1 MDKLVLQAV
10 EEVALEG
17 PEGDAQQPPHDS
29 LIPFASLDNE
39 RFLASAEA
47 RDMALGLYERDPV
60 HPLNP
65 DMRKTL
71 ELTGKSRTRGA
82 VQPDVARICN
92 VPHKNFFIVVKTLEI
107 HNLVIRSDI
116 QVRNSK
122 GTMSKTSILH
132 LPRFSPKLDPG
143 LQFAKQ
149 GSEDKLYAVTD
160 DDATVAYLLKCMRE
174 MDPEGVGIVRSE
186 FKKYTLSRM
195 HSGSLRQNH
204 RLWRRL
210 QTKMQKQGVLE
221 LDVHMVQGSER
232 TTIRAVKPS
241 KDGSDERDSANY
253 WPLVAEQSF
262 AREFFHIVL
271 NAGEEGIV
279 MSELGRHLQFPIRT
293 FHKPNYLKEFTTRL
307 GLYACKEQRGKTVVV
322 CVHAPQ
328 KLLDE
333 YRQSHA
339 PTGPW
344 LQNGWLNAVHNAMDT
359 SLAGLDAPADPAVPI
374 ITATPLEGGPS
385 LAQGSG
391 MDEPPQQQ
399 PQQQQLEAQSGQQ
412 AEQSMSAKGCVA
424 VEGMPT
430 IPEAAEAQVDSGE
443 EAEIAQKGQ
452 IAAERRQ
459 MAEEEMQTMQPWISD
474 QSKIA
479 LDRIRRLLEQ
489 LDDAG
494 FLFKSALRRFLKDTD
509 PGEVAGNGPDSKT
522 IERYLEALCR
532 HGKAQKLVIPV
543 TLTTST
549 VVTKD
554 MLAYVKPHVQVND
567 ALIEQ
572 LVAKWRAISSAHR
585 SEGVH
590 NFYQAIRQKAPPVD
604 RTQAGKVP
612 YKPVRPG
619 RPAHIIDN
627 SQGLVNR
634 LYENGY
640 IRPKMIR
647 IRLLHYWI
655 CRLLGLGG
663 YERLAEADG
672 QLAARPKEHVFMFR
686 AAMPD
691 SNSVKTTAQLTDGSA
706 SWASPNSFTARQLWE
721 WMPVD
726 IFVQTFGT
734 TNNVPNL
741 SELTSSGV
749 RLRKLNLTPFLLI
762 KLLDLN
768 VDRRTKQHIEIL
780 RCLGLVESVVIPE
793 SGDRPV
799 PLAPTVASR
808 YVALN
813 KGIIEVRKDESRPA
827 SAEGSSSGEF
837 VQRAFDLTTQD
848 GLEGYWAQ
856 LAQMSVDYS
865 KPNQGPAS
873 KAWKQPPWFPSTT
886 VSDILTRRA
895 WNTLHVMTLEQSHA
909 LKEAFNKAAD
919 ETGYVSWL
927 KCMQIAKDLDL
938 EYEQVNTLS
947 NMRKA
952 RLGRLDPVFKN
963 KNKVQ
968 TRTYDVLPPELVAL
982 HEAKSR
988 ASIAKR
994 LTAQGVSEQQLPQ
1007 LVEEQ
1012 IEKNRRLRER
1022 QMLKKQGIPTRKR
1035 RRKAI
1040 EANEQQQPRS
1050 YLSKAERRRR
1060 EQASR
1065 VDDGELGPGFVP
1077 RRAPRAS
1084 TKHKDISEGDNSDPD
1099 MVVKRHKNVKRH
1111 KKGPDY
1117 KFSMEEDNAILRSF
1131 ARWRTHRSPEYF
1143 VNFRRFQLPVS
1154 LESAKRRCYKALSRY
1169 SETQAHMDSL
1179 KELCIDVY
1187 HRHHARKVAAWQ
1199 ARQAS
1204 MLAEE
1209 GAVAAAAEKQQ
1220 IVRPEAAAAAVAS
1233 TAAKDASGE
1242 GGEAVAAGPAGVQP
1256 DSPAPGCDVVAVKG
1270 KRKQKRSQYLSTNQL
1285 NSVMNTFMAIPEE
1298 RSVSPITMSTSS
1310 IDKPA
1315 QPDSHPLPVQ
1325 PAQSPVPL
1333 SDQKA
1338 VQSVV
1343 QSPGLSP
1350 LHSSR
1355 PLLDPYEPLFAVED
1369 DEDAKALEEIEGV
1382 IQLIL
1387 DLTPRKESRPEGQR
1401 KRQKSEGV
1409 EDYGMTVR
1417 KKRRSRS
1424 VTADMADGDLQGG
1437 EAAASVLKGRAMSRS
1452 WKRTVPLPARGPL
1465 QMPGVQKP
1473 NVVEAHAMELIKSM
1487 LYLAD
1492 ATGLAEHDVVGAV
1505 SQRFTGPEIT
1515 AALAFLQQQGL
1526 VNYSGVKRPLMLSK
1540 LFAEHM
1546 EVLDFPQQL
1555 PAEAL
1560 EASHLLSSLLQPK
1573 NGPSTSGWDDQS
1585 PAAVLNVDDG
1595 DQVTGGM
1602 VCEALT
1608 LMAAGRLNLRPGSVK
1623 VECSVLPQLSSS
1635 ASEAVRGAT
1644 GPVKV
1649 DVPLTLTACSGTALS
1664 LPEGAQQ
1671 PHLGCSM
1678 VTALPESLQQLP
1690 DVSMDMD
1697 IAAVRSNGNSFGA
1710 GAVAQPAAEQRQ
1722 TRKGK
1727 KKGRSG
1733 GQQGAKAEVA
1743 RENGHSDDAKAKQPR
1758 PALEHQ
1764 LAELH
1769 RHISETGATGI
1780 TGAQLQDKLTGDDQQ
1795 HSNGTQTMAALD
1807 TLLDRQLVCWAPSF
1821 DQEVLMSTDL
1831 VGRLTCGFRGPV
1843 ADESGPGHDFQSLAG
1858 LQAEKSTKDS
1868 CQKSSSHGEEGT
1880 ENHQAQSPDETDQKA
1895 SINSRAA
1902 VASVSKAGSHG
1913 QGAEG
1918 HCLLRPWLNHEG
1930 QLNEPFWSG
1939 LTRRTLSVVMRNPG
1953 IPEELLIGQIQA
1965 LTPQQAKALIELM
1978 TAQGVLKQQT
1988 ITKIPETAVPSILGS
2003 SQPVVMLVTHHYFA
2017 AAGAGFGALSELFV
2031 SAQHVTAS

>member
-1 MDKLVLQAV
+1 MDNLVLQAV

-17 PEGDAQQPPHDS
+17 PEGCTAQQLWNLLDKS
-29 LIPFASLDNE
+29 LPTEAPELTTPLKQLVLAELRRRSDVTVKQAAMSAIVGLAVQPSCSNE
-39 RFLASAEA
+39 AQVSESANSPDGDEKSTMLVASAEA

-122 GTMSKTSILH
+122 GTMAKTSILH
-132 LPRFSPKLDPG
+132 LPRFAPKLDPG

-241 KDGSDERDSANY
+241 KDGSDERDSANC

-307 GLYACKEQRGKTVVV
+307 GLYACKEQRGKAVVV

-339 PTGPW
+339 PAGPW

-359 SLAGLDAPADPAVPI
+359 GLAGHDAPTDPAVPM
-374 ITATPLEGGPS
+374 ITATPLEGAPS
-385 LAQGSG
+385 IAQGPG
-391 MDEPPQQQ
+391 MDQLHQQQ
-399 PQQQQLEAQSGQQ
+399 PQQQQLE
-412 AEQSMSAKGCVA
+412 
-424 VEGMPT
+424 
-430 IPEAAEAQVDSGE
+430 
-443 EAEIAQKGQ
+443 
-452 IAAERRQ
+452 
-459 MAEEEMQTMQPWISD
+459 PWISD

-543 TLTTST
+543 TLTTSA

-590 NFYQAIRQKAPPVD
+590 NFYQAIRQKAPPLN
-604 RTQAGKVP
+604 QKQGGKLP
-612 YKPVRPG
+612 YKPVRPA

-734 TNNVPNL
+734 TNNMPNL

-749 RLRKLNLTPFLLI
+749 RLRDLPEVQLI

-813 KGIIEVRKDESRPA
+813 KGIIEVRKDEGGPA

-938 EYEQVNTLS
+938 EYEQVNMLS

-988 ASIAKR
+988 ASIIKR

-1022 QMLKKQGIPTRKR
+1022 QMLKKQGTPTRKR
-1035 RRKAI
+1035 CRRAS

-1050 YLSKAERRRR
+1050 HLSKAERRRR

-1084 TKHKDISEGDNSDPD
+1084 SKHKGNSEGDNSDQD
-1099 MVVKRHKNVKRH
+1099 VAAEVVRRP

-1143 VNFRRFQLPVS
+1143 VNFRRFKLPVS

-1169 SETQAHMDSL
+1169 SETQAHMESL

-1204 MLAEE
+1204 LQAEE
-1209 GAVAAAAEKQQ
+1209 RAVAAAADKQQ
-1220 IVRPEAAAAAVAS
+1220 GVCLEAAAATVAA
-1233 TAAKDASGE
+1233 TAAEDA
-1242 GGEAVAAGPAGVQP
+1242 GGKGREAVAAEPAGPQRVSQA
-1256 DSPAPGCDVVAVKG
+1256 SGGDVVAVKG
-1270 KRKQKRSQYLSTNQL
+1270 KRKQKRSQYLSQNQL
-1285 NSVMNTFMAIPEE
+1285 NSVMNTFMAVPAE
-1298 RSVSPITMSTSS
+1298 RSVSPITLSTRPVDEAS
-1310 IDKPA
+1310 
-1315 QPDSHPLPVQ
+1315 QPDSHPLPLQ
-1325 PAQSPVPL
+1325 SPQSPVR
-1333 SDQKA
+1333 SSVQKA
-1338 VQSVV
+1338 VQSAV

-1355 PLLDPYEPLFAVED
+1355 PLLDPYESLFAVED

-1382 IQLIL
+1382 LQLIL
-1387 DLTPRKESRPEGQR
+1387 DLTPRKESRPEGPR

-1409 EDYGMTVR
+1409 EDYGIVVR
-1417 KKRRSRS
+1417 KRRRARS
-1424 VTADMADGDLQGG
+1424 VTADMADDDLQGG

-1492 ATGLAEHDVVGAV
+1492 TTGLAEHDVVGAV
-1505 SQRFTGPEIT
+1505 SQRFTGVEIT
-1515 AALAFLQQQGL
+1515 SALAFLQQQGL

-1560 EASHLLSSLLQPK
+1560 EASHLLSSLLQPT
-1573 NGPSTSGWDDQS
+1573 NGPSTSGWNDQS

-1623 VECSVLPQLSSS
+1623 VECSVLPQLGSST
-1635 ASEAVRGAT
+1635 SEAVRGTT
-1644 GPVKV
+1644 GLVKV
-1649 DVPLTLTACSGTALS
+1649 DVPLTLTACPGTALF
-1664 LPEGAQQ
+1664 LPERAQQ

-1678 VTALPESLQQLP
+1678 VTLPESLRHLP
-1690 DVSMDMD
+1690 DMSMETDV
-1697 IAAVRSNGNSFGA
+1697 AAVRSNDDGLRA

-1727 KKGRSG
+1727 GKRKGRTG
-1733 GQQGAKAEVA
+1733 DQPGARAEVA
-1743 RENGHSDDAKAKQPR
+1743 LENGHSDDAKAKQQR
-1758 PALEHQ
+1758 PDLEHQ

-1769 RHISETGATGI
+1769 RHIMEAGATGV
-1780 TGAQLQDKLTGDDQQ
+1780 TRAQLLDKLTGTDQQ
-1795 HSNGTQTMAALD
+1795 HGNGKQSMAALD
-1807 TLLDRQLVCWAPSF
+1807 SLLDRQLACWAPSF
-1821 DQEVLMSTDL
+1821 DQKVLMSTSA
-1831 VGRLTCGFRGPV
+1831 VGRLTCGFKGSV
-1843 ADESGPGHDFQSLAG
+1843 ADDAGPAHDFQSLAG

-1868 CQKSSSHGEEGT
+1868 RQKNASPSQKGSSPGEEGT
-1880 ENHQAQSPDETDQKA
+1880 DNHQVQSPDETDQKA
-1895 SINSRAA
+1895 SKNSRAA
-1902 VASVSKAGSHG
+1902 VGSVLEAGSHG
-1913 QGAEG
+1913 QGPEG

-1939 LTRRTLSVVMRNPG
+1939 LTRRVLSVVMRNPG

-1978 TAQGVLKQQT
+1978 TAQGVLKQQA
-1988 ITKIPETAVPSILGS
+1988 ITKIPETAVPSIFCP
-2003 SQPVVMLVTHHYFA
+2003 SQPVNMLVTHHYFA
-2017 AAGAGFGALSELFV
+2017 VAGAGFGALSELFV
-2031 SAQHVTAS
+2031 SV

>member
-1 MDKLVLQAV
+1 MDNLVLQAV
-10 EEVALEG
+10 VEVALEG
-17 PEGDAQQPPHDS
+17 PEGCTAQQLWTVLDRS
-29 LIPFASLDNE
+29 LPTEAPELTTPLKYLVLAELRRRSDIIVKQAATSSNDGPDVQPSCSNE
-39 RFLASAEA
+39 AQVFESANCSDGDEQSIMLVASAEA

-122 GTMSKTSILH
+122 GTMAKTSILH
-132 LPRFSPKLDPG
+132 LPRFAPKLDPG
-143 LQFAKQ
+143 LLFAKQ

-160 DDATVAYLLKCMRE
+160 DDATVAHLLKCMRE

-241 KDGSDERDSANY
+241 KDGSDEQDSANC

-271 NAGEEGIV
+271 NAGDEGIV

-307 GLYACKEQRGKTVVV
+307 GL
-322 CVHAPQ
+322 
-328 KLLDE
+328 
-333 YRQSHA
+333 
-339 PTGPW
+339 
-344 LQNGWLNAVHNAMDT
+344 
-359 SLAGLDAPADPAVPI
+359 
-374 ITATPLEGGPS
+374 
-385 LAQGSG
+385 
-391 MDEPPQQQ
+391 
-399 PQQQQLEAQSGQQ
+399 
-412 AEQSMSAKGCVA
+412 
-424 VEGMPT
+424 
-430 IPEAAEAQVDSGE
+430 
-443 EAEIAQKGQ
+443 
-452 IAAERRQ
+452 
-459 MAEEEMQTMQPWISD
+459 
-474 QSKIA
+474 
-479 LDRIRRLLEQ
+479 RLLEQ

-494 FLFKSALRRFLKDTD
+494 FLFKSALRRYLKDTD
-509 PGEVAGNGPDSKT
+509 PGEMAGNGPDSKT

-604 RTQAGKVP
+604 KTQAGKTP
-612 YKPVRPG
+612 YKPIRPG

-734 TNNVPNL
+734 TNSLPNL
-741 SELTSSGV
+741 AELTSSGV
-749 RLRKLNLTPFLLI
+749 RLRDLPEVQLI

-793 SGDRPV
+793 SGDKPV

-813 KGIIEVRKDESRPA
+813 KGIIEVRKDEGRPT
-827 SAEGSSSGEF
+827 SAEGSFSGEF

-909 LKEAFNKAAD
+909 LKEAFEKAAD

-938 EYEQVNTLS
+938 EYEQVNALS
-947 NMRKA
+947 NIRKA
-952 RLGRLDPVFKN
+952 RLGRLDPVFKS

-968 TRTYDVLPPELVAL
+968 SRTYDVLPPELVAL

-988 ASIAKR
+988 ASITKR

-1012 IEKNRRLRER
+1012 IEKNRRQRER
-1022 QMLKKQGIPTRKR
+1022 QTLKKQGVPPRKR
-1035 RRKAI
+1035 RRKAS
-1040 EANEQQQPRS
+1040 EANEQQQSRS
-1050 YLSKAERRRR
+1050 HLSKAERRRR

-1077 RRAPRAS
+1077 RRPPRAS
-1084 TKHKDISEGDNSDPD
+1084 TKPKDNSEGDNSDPD
-1099 MVVKRHKNVKRH
+1099 VAAEVVRRP

-1143 VNFRRFQLPVS
+1143 VNFRRFKLPVS
-1154 LESAKRRCYKALSRY
+1154 LEAAKRRCYKALTRY
-1169 SETQAHMDSL
+1169 SETQAHMESL

-1204 MLAEE
+1204 LQAEE
-1209 GAVAAAAEKQQ
+1209 GAVAAAADKQQ
-1220 IVRPEAAAAAVAS
+1220 DVRPGAAAAAVAS
-1233 TAAKDASGE
+1233 PAAEDASGE
-1242 GGEAVAAGPAGVQP
+1242 GRGALAAEPAGPQP
-1256 DSPAPGCDVVAVKG
+1256 DSQAPDGDVVAVKG
-1270 KRKQKRSQYLSTNQL
+1270 RRKQKWPQYLSRNQL
-1285 NSVMNTFMAIPEE
+1285 NSVMNTFMAVPDE
-1298 RSVSPITMSTSS
+1298 RSVSPITMSTSPV
-1310 IDKPA
+1310 DKPS
-1315 QPDSHPLPVQ
+1315 QPDSHPLPL
-1325 PAQSPVPL
+1325 PPGQSPVQ
-1333 SDQKA
+1333 SSAQKA
-1338 VQSVV
+1338 VQSSVQPPVRSSAQTAVQSAV

-1387 DLTPRKESRPEGQR
+1387 DLTPRKESRPAGQR

-1409 EDYGMTVR
+1409 EDYSMTVR

-1452 WKRTVPLPARGPL
+1452 WKRTVPLPACGPL

-1492 ATGLAEHDVVGAV
+1492 TTGLAEHDVVGAV
-1505 SQRFTGPEIT
+1505 SQRFSGPEMT

-1560 EASHLLSSLLQPK
+1560 EASYLLNSLLHPT
-1573 NGPSTSGWDDQS
+1573 NGPSTSGWNDQS
-1585 PAAVLNVDDG
+1585 PAAVLNVGDG
-1595 DQVTGGM
+1595 DQVTSGM

-1623 VECSVLPQLSSS
+1623 VECSV
-1635 ASEAVRGAT
+1635 
-1644 GPVKV
+1644 
-1649 DVPLTLTACSGTALS
+1649 VPDMS
-1664 LPEGAQQ
+1664 
-1671 PHLGCSM
+1671 
-1678 VTALPESLQQLP
+1678 V
-1690 DVSMDMD
+1690 DMD
-1697 IAAVRSNGNSFGA
+1697 IAAVRSNGDGPVV

-1727 KKGRSG
+1727 GKRKGRSG
-1733 GQQGAKAEVA
+1733 DQLGARAEVA
-1743 RENGHSDDAKAKQPR
+1743 LENGHSADAKAKQPR
-1758 PALEHQ
+1758 PDLEHQ
-1764 LAELH
+1764 LTEVH
-1769 RHISETGATGI
+1769 RHITEAGSSGMTK
-1780 TGAQLQDKLTGDDQQ
+1780 AQLQDKLTGSDQQ
-1795 HSNGTQTMAALD
+1795 HGNGKQSMAALD
-1807 TLLDRQLVCWAPSF
+1807 TLLDRRLVCWAPSF
-1821 DQEVLMSTDL
+1821 DQEVLMSTNWVD
-1831 VGRLTCGFRGPV
+1831 RLTCGFKGSV
-1843 ADESGPGHDFQSLAG
+1843 ADDTGPAHDFQSLAG

-1868 CQKSSSHGEEGT
+1868 RQKGSSLGEEGMD
-1880 ENHQAQSPDETDQKA
+1880 NHQVQSPDETDQEA
-1895 SINSRAA
+1895 SRDSRAA
-1902 VASVSKAGSHG
+1902 VGFVFEAGSHG
-1913 QGAEG
+1913 HRAEG
-1918 HCLLRPWLNHEG
+1918 HNLLRPWLDHEG
-1930 QLNEPFWSG
+1930 QLNEPFYFG
-1939 LTRRTLSVVMRNPG
+1939 LTRRVLSVVMRNPG
-1953 IPEELLIGQIQA
+1953 IPEELLIGQLQA
-1965 LTPQQAKALIELM
+1965 LTPQQAKALIGLM
-1978 TAQGVLKQQT
+1978 TAQGVLKQQA
-1988 ITKIPETAVPSILGS
+1988 ISKISETAVPSIFGS
-2003 SQPVVMLVTHHYFA
+2003 SQPVNMLVTHHYFTV
-2017 AAGAGFGALSELFV
+2017 AGAGFGALSELFV
-2031 SAQHVTAS
+2031 SSQRMTASCRTTGGAIQTASTLAALLVMRAQILSYM